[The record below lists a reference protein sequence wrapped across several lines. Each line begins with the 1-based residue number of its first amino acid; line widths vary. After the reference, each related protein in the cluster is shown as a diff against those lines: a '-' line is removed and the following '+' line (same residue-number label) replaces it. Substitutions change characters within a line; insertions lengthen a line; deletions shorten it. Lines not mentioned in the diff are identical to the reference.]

1 MVYKLAKMD
10 SDVFSGMQWLTGNVG
25 LLFQSQ
31 SGSKTHF
38 SLLQLPQTTEAVT
51 TGFGVFGKID
61 V

>member
-1 MVYKLAKMD
+1 MVYKLTKMD

-38 SLLQLPQTTEAVT
+38 FLL
-51 TGFGVFGKID
+51 
-61 V
+61 